1 MRICLKVLCGWE
13 GLQCWPTP
21 ICDTEAS
28 SLHWPTKCTAF
39 LGLEGPRRGNW
50 RWGREGLFRG
60 CRRFWQNWREDLL
73 GTCFSNSLGLLVFS
87 ESLFKTVPSHVRLFT
102 APWIAAT
109 RLLCPWNFPGKNTG
123 VGCYILLQEIFRP
136 RDQTHVSCIGRQ
148 ILYCYP
154 NFLFFIGM
162 NLNWHVDV
170 ISIQVFSGLFTWPR
184 MAKYCWMGTHSCA
197 INIGFEASSATSWQ
211 RLSFHVAEMGVI
223 VFHQGIGMKGVII
236 WKLPHSSLRHSIP
249 ACEVASVLSDSL
261 QHYGLYP
268 SRLLCPWGFSRQEYW
283 SGLLCPPPG
292 DLANSGTEPTSLKS
306 PALAGRFF
314 TTSATWEVLLIFLVP
329 QILTCSFTYFF
340 FFLL

>member
-1 MRICLKVLCGWE
+1 MCIWLESAEHHRFSHLWKGWSICQSCSEDCVRICLKVLCGWE

-50 RWGREGLFRG
+50 KWGREGLFRG

-73 GTCFSNSLGLLVFS
+73 GTCFSNSVGLLVFS

-211 RLSFHVAEMGVI
+211 RLSFHVAEMGVV

-249 ACEVASVLSDSL
+249 ACEVSSVLSDSATLWSVSL
-261 QHYGLYP
+261 QAPLSMG
-268 SRLLCPWGFSRQEYW
+268 
-283 SGLLCPPPG
+283 
-292 DLANSGTEPTSLKS
+292 
-306 PALAGRFF
+306 
-314 TTSATWEVLLIFLVP
+314 
-329 QILTCSFTYFF
+329 IL
-340 FFLL
+340 